1 MLNKFSLPNLPFF
14 SFDYT
19 AYSTV
24 WNCERLHS
32 CYIAGF
38 LWKRT
43 GWRHTLTIHVF
54 VSARIVVKQA
64 TEKTTYFFGSAEEH
78 YPRATVYRRPR
89 RPAAADWPWRD
100 VSSARWAECGSVAV
114 LPRQIA
120 VQCDEQMNGQ
130 TYRSVSMR
138 VVLPHGIRRRVY
150 CDSRIFGNIDWLALQ
165 YCIRQ
170 MACSVECWP
179 ARAIAVINDVCCCH
193 RVCCYCSV
201 CQLLV

>member
-54 VSARIVVKQA
+54 VSARIVVKHT
-64 TEKTTYFFGSAEEH
+64 TEKTTYFFGSAEKH

-89 RPAAADWPWRD
+89 RPAAADRLAASSYTLLAHTVHWSQQHAWFCSESFTRNQKALAAVVATAGELFPGCSFRRCKTTAAWWICCPW
-100 VSSARWAECGSVAV
+100 
-114 LPRQIA
+114 
-120 VQCDEQMNGQ
+120 
-130 TYRSVSMR
+130 
-138 VVLPHGIRRRVY
+138 
-150 CDSRIFGNIDWLALQ
+150 
-165 YCIRQ
+165 
-170 MACSVECWP
+170 
-179 ARAIAVINDVCCCH
+179 
-193 RVCCYCSV
+193 
-201 CQLLV
+201 